1 MNSEQ
6 LRIKWQDVPCTSSAS
21 MITWHVEL
29 ILMLHLKLVSLYK
42 LECIRIKHKNKA
54 MIKIGV
60 SWCQEHFH
68 LLVSGSRN
76 LPTADTS
83 SSRNCDKNRSSYC
96 LHSTHAKYIKSR
108 LQQSWDVNVLD
119 NRGALVTSHL
129 HCWSQICWY
138 HTCCQSQIE
147 FETSDSEVYIVWLL
161 GKDTLC
167 RESLKREI
175 TNFHTMC
182 MQMNN
187 VNCSQSQPLICRQHQ
202 MTQNAS
208 HSIARCNPRSSRGKD
223 MFKWDP
229 LN

>member
-1 MNSEQ
+1 MNPEQ
-6 LRIKWQDVPCTSSAS
+6 LRIKWQDVPCTSSAG

-68 LLVSGSRN
+68 PLVSGSRSV
-76 LPTADTS
+76 PTADTS
-83 SSRNCDKNRSSYC
+83 SSWNCDKNRSSYC

-108 LQQSWDVNVLD
+108 LQQSWDINVLD

-138 HTCCQSQIE
+138 YTCCQSQIE
-147 FETSDSEVYIVWLL
+147 FEISDSQVYIVWLL
-161 GKDTLC
+161 GKDTLYK
-167 RESLKREI
+167 ESLKGKSQI
-175 TNFHTMC
+175 FTQCVCKWTMKIAPR
-182 MQMNN
+182 
-187 VNCSQSQPLICRQHQ
+187 VNHSF
-202 MTQNAS
+202 AS
-208 HSIARCNPRSSRGKD
+208 NTRWRKKRSHAIGRCNPCSSRGKD